1 MDDRE
6 RLLRAGEDLD
16 APVQVSAANGADR
29 GTREEERADG
39 AAQGSCGMSWSGW
52 GN

>member
-6 RLLRAGEDLD
+6 LLLRASEEL
-16 APVQVSAANGADR
+16 PVQASAASGAVRDAAEEGADR
-29 GTREEERADG
+29 AG
-39 AAQGSCGMSWSGW
+39 AASQASCISWNGW

>member
-6 RLLRAGEDLD
+6 RLLRASEEL
-16 APVQVSAANGADR
+16 PVQVSAASGAARDAA
-29 GTREEERADG
+29 EEEHTDD
-39 AAQGSCGMSWSGW
+39 AAKGSCGMSWSGW

>member
-6 RLLRAGEDLD
+6 LLLRASEEL
-16 APVQVSAANGADR
+16 PVQASAASGAVRDAA
-29 GTREEERADG
+29 EEGADG
-39 AAQGSCGMSWSGW
+39 ACGMSWSGW

>member
-6 RLLRAGEDLD
+6 LLLRASEEL
-16 APVQVSAANGADR
+16 PVQVSAAS
-29 GTREEERADG
+29 G
-39 AAQGSCGMSWSGW
+39 AARDAAEEGRERGAGASSQPGCISWNGW